1 MKSAALLLAS
11 TLLMAA
17 ATYAGD
23 YKIDKSFS
31 KGRYIQLSIGA
42 KDALYA
48 LDSDGTIVCF
58 KENGGKALSIDTKM
72 DHVGAFAM
80 APDGTFL
87 VFSNITEKKKVQSEG
102 RMVEVDA
109 PVGVECTVVNA
120 SGKHLK
126 TSKIDGLKSA
136 KTARFIGGKLVV
148 ADFGSSAIVIL
159 DPETLKETGR
169 IGGMR
174 LCCGIFDFCEA
185 PNNTLAVSNLG
196 AFKLQQYSLDGK
208 KTMEFGQRG
217 RELDNFHGCCNPVS
231 AAFLPDGGI
240 LTVEKDPTR
249 IKIYDATGKNARQ
262 IEGIDEL
269 VQGCSFIPCAIDS
282 KGSIY
287 LAAATKDC
295 IVRCI
300 KK

>member
-1 MKSAALLLAS
+1 
-11 TLLMAA
+11 
-17 ATYAGD
+17 
-23 YKIDKSFS
+23 
-31 KGRYIQLSIGA
+31 
-42 KDALYA
+42 
-48 LDSDGTIVCF
+48 
-58 KENGGKALSIDTKM
+58 
-72 DHVGAFAM
+72 M

-102 RMVEVDA
+102 QTFEIDV
-109 PVGVECTVVNA
+109 PVGVEYTVVDA

-136 KTARFIGGKLVV
+136 KTARFIDGKLVV
-148 ADFGSSAIVIL
+148 ADFGASAIVIL
-159 DPETLKETGR
+159 DPKTLKETGR
-169 IGGMR
+169 ISDGIR

-208 KTMEFGQRG
+208 KIMEFGQRG
-217 RELDNFHGCCNPVS
+217 RNLGDFQGCCNPVS
-231 AAFLPDGGI
+231 AAYLPDGEI

-249 IKIYDATGKNARQ
+249 IKIYDAAGKNARQ

-269 VQGCSFIPCAIDS
+269 VKGCSIIPCAVDS
-282 KGSIY
+282 QGSIY
-287 LAAATKDC
+287 LAAATKNC
-295 IVRCI
+295 IIRCV